1 MREVGLRSR
10 LRASLPAYGF
20 LTPWLVGMVGLTL
33 GPMLLTL
40 YYSFTEYSLLAPP
53 EPVDIDNYVRLIG
66 DPRYRAS
73 LIVTFVYVIGSVP
86 FELVAAL
93 TVALVLNRGMRGL
106 TVYRAIYYVPSLLG
120 GSVAIAI
127 LWRQIF
133 GSQGLINQALAVF
146 GIEGSGW
153 ISSPDTALGTLIL
166 LRVWQF
172 GAPMIIFLA
181 GLRQIPDDLLEAAQ
195 LDGAGRVRRFFA
207 IVLPLLTPIVFFNL
221 VLQVIGAFQAF
232 TPAFI
237 ISGGTGGPS
246 DSTLFYTLYLYQRA
260 FGSFEMGYAAAM
272 AWVLLLIIAAFTAAN
287 FLMSRRWVFYSDEG
301 AR

>member
-1 MREVGLRSR
+1 MREAGLRSR

-53 EPVDIDNYVRLIG
+53 EPVGIDNYVRLIG

-301 AR
+301 TR